1 MYGITKNDRVFSSS
15 RLFFAYGFGNGFS
28 FPLGLGAT
36 SILCRERPK
45 PEVIAR
51 IFVEQRPTIFFG
63 VPAVFRALLE
73 YRRQGHSLDTSSLR
87 VCASAGEALP
97 ARIFDEWRNELGLQI
112 LDTLGS
118 TELLH
123 VSLQIGSSIAPGSS
137 GVPVPGYEVRYWRGR
152 ATHRGPGQGELQV
165 RVQALSPITGIG
177 LRRLRRR

>member
-1 MYGITKNDRVFSSS
+1 M
-15 RLFFAYGFGNGFS
+15 
-28 FPLGLGAT
+28 
-36 SILCRERPK
+36 
-45 PEVIAR
+45 IAR

-97 ARIFDEWRNELGLQI
+97 ARIFNEWQNDLGLQI

-123 VSLQIGSSIAPGSS
+123 VFIANRLDRISPGSS
-137 GVPVPGYEVRYWRGR
+137 GVPVPGYEVRLLDE
-152 ATHRGPGQGELQV
+152 AGQLITQAKASFRS
-165 RVQALSPITGIG
+165 RVQALSPVTGIG
-177 LRRLRRR
+177 LRRPRRRQTKVG